1 MISVI
6 MGVFNTPKSYIDT
19 SIQSILNQTYKDFE
33 FIICNDCCTDDTFE
47 YIKNKYHDKRIVWIS
62 NEKNMGLAYT
72 LNHCLKYSKGEYIAR
87 MDTDDYSFPER
98 FEKQLNILK
107 NNKNIDVVNCN
118 VNVFDDRGIYGAR
131 KYSEYI
137 EFKDFLLN
145 NPIVHPSIMGR
156 KSAFSKVGNYR
167 DLPFTMRNEDYD
179 LFLRM
184 LNKGVTFYTLQDIVF
199 NFRENTQSLKRRKYK
214 YRINEYMV
222 KFDNF
227 KRMNILPKYYIFCL
241 KPLIVGL
248 IPGKILLKIRN
259 KTRSENKK

>member
-1 MISVI
+1 MASIEVKNISKIFDNKLVLKDLN
-6 MGVFNTPKSYIDT
+6 FNVNDGELL
-19 SIQSILNQTYKDFE
+19 SILGKSGCGKTTLLK
-33 FIICNDCCTDDTFE
+33 ILIG
-47 YIKNKYHDKRIVWIS
+47 I
-62 NEKNMGLAYT
+62 EKPSSG
-72 LNHCLKYSKGEYIAR
+72 I
-87 MDTDDYSFPER
+87 
-98 FEKQLNILK
+98 ILK
-107 NNKNIDVVNCN
+107 NNKNIDIVNCN